1 MIQTFA
7 PRMAPGAR
15 DMIVGT
21 HMADGFGGYGALWMI
36 GLVILG
42 AIIVAL
48 VIWLVTR
55 SRTHPVSA
63 SPQALGAPASPATD
77 TALDIARQRLARGE
91 IDPEQYTAIATAL
104 KS

>member
-1 MIQTFA
+1 
-7 PRMAPGAR
+7 MAPGTR

-36 GLVILG
+36 GLVVLG
-42 AIIVAL
+42 ALIAAL

-55 SRTHPVSA
+55 GRSHPVA
-63 SPQALGAPASPATD
+63 ANPQAPGVPVSPASD

-91 IDPEQYTAIATAL
+91 IDPEQYTAIVTAL

>member
-7 PRMAPGAR
+7 PRMAPGTR

-36 GLVILG
+36 GLVVLG
-42 AIIVAL
+42 ALIAAL

-55 SRTHPVSA
+55 GRSHPVA
-63 SPQALGAPASPATD
+63 ANPQAPGVPVSPASD

-91 IDPEQYTAIATAL
+91 IDPEQYTAIVTAL